1 MPFSTPPKLKSVEQV
16 LSENSGTDTASLR
29 KLATAL
35 AREAIFGRD
44 ELAKKSLSGR
54 CSTEELDKAKVSYIK
69 SLVHSRVPKKSKL
82 DFEDIWK
89 QCRGSLS
96 KSCQTL
102 RNSMKKKASF

>member
-1 MPFSTPPKLKSVEQV
+1 MPFSTPPKLKTVEQV
-16 LSENSGTDTASLR
+16 MIENSGTDRASLR

-44 ELAKKSLSGR
+44 EMAKKSLSGR
-54 CSTEELDKAKVSYIK
+54 YTTEELDKAKISYIK
-69 SLVHSRVPKKSKL
+69 TLVHSRVPKKSRV

-102 RNSMKKKASF
+102 RNNKKKVSL